1 MHLKAMTLRG
11 FKSFASATTLRFEP
25 GITCVVG
32 PNGSGKSN
40 VVDALSWVMGEQGA
54 KSLRGGKMEDV
65 IFAGTT
71 GRPPLGRAEVSL
83 TIDNSDGALP
93 IDYAEVTITRIMFRN
108 GGSEYQLNG
117 DTCRLLDIQE
127 LLSDSG
133 IGREMH
139 VIVGQGQLDSVLHAD
154 PMGRRAFIEEAAGVL
169 KHRKRKEK
177 ALRKLDAMRAN
188 LARVQDLTDE
198 LRRQLKPLGRQAA
211 VARRAAVIQADL
223 RDARLRL
230 LADDLVRLREA
241 LRTEIA
247 DEAELKQRKEDAEG
261 RLKAALAREAELED
275 EVRRLAPRLQQAQ
288 QTWYELSQLA
298 ERVRGTVSLA
308 DARVKSA
315 TAAPTEEPRGRDP
328 EDMEREAARIREQ
341 EAELEAA
348 LEAAEH
354 AREDTVAHRAEL
366 ERALAAEERRLKD
379 AARAIADR
387 REGLARLTG
396 QVNAAR
402 SRAASAQ
409 AEIGRLAA
417 ARDEARER
425 AAAAQEEYEQL
436 KAEVDGLDADDH
448 ELAGRYE
455 AARGALAEAESALT
469 AAREAAT
476 AAERDRA
483 AVAARHDALALGLRR
498 KDGTGALLAARDRLT
513 GLLGPAAELLTV
525 TPGYEIPVSAALGA
539 AADAIAV
546 TNPSAA
552 AEAIRLLRSEDAGR
566 ASLLVSPGG
575 GGGLA
580 AGGLAGVPTQAG
592 EAADAASGRGD
603 AGPESGPGPVG
614 GVPAQ
619 AAGASA
625 GGSGAGL
632 SGPATESGPV
642 GGLSAQ
648 ADGLTAE
655 PGVYG
660 GLPGQQGLAGGVS
673 AGEVDPESARADTGP
688 GGGLPGQQGPAGE
701 VSAQA
706 GGAGDAALGRADAS
720 LESGPGPGGGV
731 PAQVGGASAGGSGT
745 GLSGPAT
752 EPGVS
757 GGVADGVFAQA
768 GDAAPEPGPGSL
780 GGQAGEHGVAGQFP
794 AQPDDTGLSVPANG
808 SPAEPA
814 AHSGVPAQAS
824 GDGAGPSAAASGS
837 ATEADVS
844 GGLPAQ
850 TAGAGHGPRPGPVGG
865 AAARVTAGSGGVGS
879 SASAGGSVVEPEV
892 SAGGFPAPAPGG
904 DSGRSVS
911 GAASGVQGR
920 EVARTAVGDLV
931 RGPVG
936 LVEAVRWMV
945 RDAVVVASLDDAE
958 ELVGARPGV
967 VAVTAEGDVL
977 GAHFAQGG
985 SAGAPSLLEVRASV
999 DEAAGELAELGV
1011 RCGELDEARRRATE
1025 RRAECAALV
1034 EELGERRRAADRE
1047 KSAVSGRLGRL
1058 SGQARG
1064 AVGEAERTDAAVAK
1078 AQEALERATQ
1088 EVEEL
1093 AERLLV
1099 AEEAPVEEEP
1109 DTSLRDRLAADGANA
1124 RQTEMEAR
1132 LQVRTHEERVKGLAG
1147 RADALDRGARAERA
1161 ARARAEQRRARLRH
1175 EAEVAGAV
1183 AAGTRQLLAHVE
1195 VSVVRAE
1202 AERAAAE
1209 AAKAER
1215 ERELVAERNQ
1225 GRDLKSELDKL
1236 TDSVHRGEVLGAEKR
1251 LRIEQ
1256 LETRALEELG
1266 VEPAG
1271 LIAEYGPDQLV
1282 SPSPPAEGEEL
1293 PEDPAHPRNQPKPYV
1308 RSEQEKRLKSA
1319 ERAYQQLGKV
1329 NPLAL
1334 EEFAALE
1341 ERHKFLSEQLEDLK
1355 KTRADLLQ
1363 VVKSVDERVE
1373 QVFTEAY
1380 RDTAVQF
1387 EGVFSRL
1394 FPGGEGRLILTDP
1407 ENMLTT
1413 GVDVEARPPGK
1424 KVKRLSLLSGGERSL
1439 TAVALLV
1446 SIFKA
1451 RPSPFYVMDEVEAA
1465 LDDTNLQRLI
1475 RIMQELQES
1484 SQLIVITHQKRTM
1497 EVADALYGVSMQGD
1511 GVSKVISQRL
1521 R

>member
-1 MHLKAMTLRG
+1 MHLKALTLRG

-93 IDYAEVTITRIMFRN
+93 IEYAEVTITRIMFRN
-108 GGSEYQLNG
+108 GGSEYQING

-177 ALRKLDAMRAN
+177 ALRKLDAMQAN

-230 LADDLVRLREA
+230 LADDLVRMREA
-241 LRTEIA
+241 LQAEIA
-247 DEAELKQRKEDAEG
+247 DEAALKERKETAEQE
-261 RLKAALAREAELED
+261 LARALRREADLED
-275 EVRRLAPRLQQAQ
+275 EVRRLTPRLQRAQ

-298 ERVRGTVSLA
+298 ERVRGTISLA

-315 TAAPTEEPRGRDP
+315 TSAPPEERRGRDP
-328 EDMEREAARIREQ
+328 EELEREAARVREQ

-354 AREDTVAHRAEL
+354 ALEDTVAHRADL
-366 ERALAAEERRLKD
+366 ERELAVEERRLKD

-387 REGLARLTG
+387 REGLARLSG
-396 QVNAAR
+396 QVGAAR

-409 AEIGRLAA
+409 AEIERLAE
-417 ARDEARER
+417 ARDASRER
-425 AAAAQEEYEQL
+425 AAAAQEEYETLQ
-436 KAEVDGLDADDH
+436 AEVDGLDADDQ
-448 ELAGRYE
+448 ELAERHDT
-455 AARGALAEAESALT
+455 AKLRLAEAETALST
-469 AAREAAT
+469 AREAAT
-476 AAERDRA
+476 AAERERA
-483 AVAARHDALALGLRR
+483 ATQARHEALALGLRR
-498 KDGTGALLAARDRLT
+498 KDGTGALLAAKDRLT
-513 GLLGPAAELLTV
+513 GLLGPAAGLLTV
-525 TPGYEIPVSAALGA
+525 TPGHEAALATAFGTAADALAVTSPAA
-539 AADAIAV
+539 AADAI
-546 TNPSAA
+546 
-552 AEAIRLLRSEDAGR
+552 RLLRKQDAGR
-566 ASLLVSPGG
+566 AALL
-575 GGGLA
+575 
-580 AGGLAGVPTQAG
+580 LAGAPDAVPDETR
-592 EAADAASGRGD
+592 DTR
-603 AGPESGPGPVG
+603 
-614 GVPAQ
+614 
-619 AAGASA
+619 
-625 GGSGAGL
+625 
-632 SGPATESGPV
+632 
-642 GGLSAQ
+642 
-648 ADGLTAE
+648 ADGLPYA
-655 PGVYG
+655 
-660 GLPGQQGLAGGVS
+660 
-673 AGEVDPESARADTGP
+673 AD
-688 GGGLPGQQGPAGE
+688 LVQGPAE
-701 VSAQA
+701 
-706 GGAGDAALGRADAS
+706 LM
-720 LESGPGPGGGV
+720 P
-731 PAQVGGASAGGSGT
+731 
-745 GLSGPAT
+745 
-752 EPGVS
+752 
-757 GGVADGVFAQA
+757 
-768 GDAAPEPGPGSL
+768 
-780 GGQAGEHGVAGQFP
+780 
-794 AQPDDTGLSVPANG
+794 
-808 SPAEPA
+808 
-814 AHSGVPAQAS
+814 
-824 GDGAGPSAAASGS
+824 
-837 ATEADVS
+837 
-844 GGLPAQ
+844 
-850 TAGAGHGPRPGPVGG
+850 
-865 AAARVTAGSGGVGS
+865 
-879 SASAGGSVVEPEV
+879 
-892 SAGGFPAPAPGG
+892 
-904 DSGRSVS
+904 
-911 GAASGVQGR
+911 
-920 EVARTAVGDLV
+920 
-931 RGPVG
+931 
-936 LVEAVRWMV
+936 AVR
-945 RDAVVVASLDDAE
+945 RLLRGIVVVATLEDAE
-958 ELVGARPGV
+958 DLVYARPGLT
-967 VAVTAEGDVL
+967 AVTAEGDLL

-985 SAGAPSLLEVRASV
+985 SAGAPSLLEVQASV
-999 DEAAGELAELGV
+999 DQAAAELEELGV
-1011 RCGELDEARRRATE
+1011 RCEELAGAQETAVARRR
-1025 RRAECAALV
+1025 ECAALV

-1047 KSAVSGRLGRL
+1047 KSSVAQQLGRL
-1058 SGQARG
+1058 AGQARG
-1064 AVGEAERTDAAVAK
+1064 AAGEAERSAAAAAR
-1078 AQEALERATQ
+1078 AQEALDKALM

-1093 AERLLV
+1093 AERLAV
-1099 AEEAPVEEEP
+1099 AEEMPVEEEP
-1109 DTSLRDRLAADGANA
+1109 DTAARDRLAADGANA

-1147 RADALDRGARAERA
+1147 RADSLDRAARAERE

-1175 EAEVAGAV
+1175 EAAV
-1183 AAGTRQLLAHVE
+1183 AEAVATGARQLLAHVE
-1195 VSVVRAE
+1195 VSLTRADE
-1202 AERAAAE
+1202 ERTLAE
-1209 AAKAER
+1209 AAKARR
-1215 ERELVAERNQ
+1215 EQELTAARTA
-1225 GRDLKSELDKL
+1225 GRDLKAELDKL

-1256 LETRALEELG
+1256 LETKALEELG

-1271 LIAEYGPDQLV
+1271 LAAEYGPHQEV
-1282 SPSPPAEGEEL
+1282 PPSPPAEGEVL
-1293 PEDPAHPRNQPKPYV
+1293 PEDPDHPRNRPRPFV
-1308 RSEQEKRLKSA
+1308 RAEQEKRLKAA

-1341 ERHKFLSEQLEDLK
+1341 ERHQFLSEQLEDLK

-1363 VVKSVDERVE
+1363 VVKEVDERVE
-1373 QVFTEAY
+1373 QVFTEAF
-1380 RDTAVQF
+1380 RDTAREF
-1387 EGVFSRL
+1387 EGVFGRL

-1407 ENMLTT
+1407 DNMLTT

-1439 TAVALLV
+1439 TAVAMLV

-1475 RIMQELQES
+1475 RIMQELQEA

>member
-1 MHLKAMTLRG
+1 MHLKALTLRG

-93 IDYAEVTITRIMFRN
+93 IEYAEVTITRIMFRN
-108 GGSEYQLNG
+108 GGSEYQING

-177 ALRKLDAMRAN
+177 ALRKLDAMQAN

-230 LADDLVRLREA
+230 LADDLVRLRAA
-241 LRTEIA
+241 LQAEVA
-247 DEAELKQRKEDAEG
+247 DEAALKERKEAAEQEL
-261 RLKAALAREAELED
+261 RRALQREALLED
-275 EVRRLAPRLQQAQ
+275 EVRRLAPRLQRAQ

-298 ERVRGTVSLA
+298 ERVRGTISLA

-315 TAAPTEEPRGRDP
+315 TSAPPEERRGRDP

-348 LEAAEH
+348 LEAAER
-354 AREDTVAHRAEL
+354 ALEDTVAHRAEL
-366 ERALAAEERRLKD
+366 ERELAQEERRLKD

-387 REGLARLTG
+387 REGLARLSG

-409 AEIGRLAA
+409 AEIERLAA

-425 AAAAQEEYEQL
+425 AVAAQEEYEAL
-436 KAEVDGLDADDH
+436 KAEVDGLDAGDA
-448 ELAGRYE
+448 ELAEQHE
-455 AARGALAEAESALT
+455 AAKRQLTEAEAALT

-476 AAERDRA
+476 AAERRRA
-483 AVAARHDALALGLRR
+483 ATQARHETLALGLRR
-498 KDGTGALLAARDRLT
+498 KDGTGMLLAAEDRLS

-525 TPGYEIPVSAALGA
+525 SPGHEVALAAAFGA
-539 AADAIAV
+539 AADAVAV
-546 TNPSAA
+546 TSPTSAA
-552 AEAIRLLRSEDAGR
+552 DAIRLLRKQDGGR
-566 ASLLVSPGG
+566 ATLLLAGDDGPGG
-575 GGGLA
+575 
-580 AGGLAGVPTQAG
+580 P
-592 EAADAASGRGD
+592 
-603 AGPESGPGPVG
+603 
-614 GVPAQ
+614 
-619 AAGASA
+619 
-625 GGSGAGL
+625 GSGAT
-632 SGPATESGPV
+632 SH
-642 GGLSAQ
+642 
-648 ADGLTAE
+648 D
-655 PGVYG
+655 
-660 GLPGQQGLAGGVS
+660 
-673 AGEVDPESARADTGP
+673 
-688 GGGLPGQQGPAGE
+688 
-701 VSAQA
+701 
-706 GGAGDAALGRADAS
+706 DAADPRHDY
-720 LESGPGPGGGV
+720 
-731 PAQVGGASAGGSGT
+731 
-745 GLSGPAT
+745 
-752 EPGVS
+752 
-757 GGVADGVFAQA
+757 
-768 GDAAPEPGPGSL
+768 AA
-780 GGQAGEHGVAGQFP
+780 
-794 AQPDDTGLSVPANG
+794 
-808 SPAEPA
+808 
-814 AHSGVPAQAS
+814 
-824 GDGAGPSAAASGS
+824 
-837 ATEADVS
+837 
-844 GGLPAQ
+844 
-850 TAGAGHGPRPGPVGG
+850 
-865 AAARVTAGSGGVGS
+865 
-879 SASAGGSVVEPEV
+879 
-892 SAGGFPAPAPGG
+892 
-904 DSGRSVS
+904 
-911 GAASGVQGR
+911 
-920 EVARTAVGDLV
+920 DLV
-931 RGPVG
+931 RGPAN
-936 LVEAVRWMV
+936 LMPAVR
-945 RDAVVVASLDDAE
+945 RLLHGIVVVSTLEEAE
-958 ELVGARPGV
+958 DLVYAHPHLT
-967 VAVTAEGDVL
+967 AVTAEGDLL
-977 GAHFAQGG
+977 GAHFAHGG
-985 SAGAPSLLEVRASV
+985 SAGAPSLLEVQASV
-999 DEAAGELAELGV
+999 DEAAAELAELAV
-1011 RCGELDEARRRATE
+1011 RCEELAEAQREAGE
-1025 RRAECAALV
+1025 RRKECAALV

-1047 KSAVSGRLGRL
+1047 KSAVAQQLGRL
-1058 SGQARG
+1058 AGQARG
-1064 AVGEAERTDAAVAK
+1064 AAGEAERSSAAAAR
-1078 AQEALERATQ
+1078 AQEALDRALQ

-1093 AERLLV
+1093 AERLAV
-1099 AEEAPVEEEP
+1099 AEEMPIEEEP
-1109 DTSLRDRLAADGANA
+1109 DTSVRDRLAADGANA

-1147 RADALDRGARAERA
+1147 RADSLDRAARAERE

-1175 EAEVAGAV
+1175 EAAV
-1183 AAGTRQLLAHVE
+1183 AEAVGSGARQLLAHVE
-1195 VSVVRAE
+1195 VSLARAE
-1202 AERAAAE
+1202 EERTAAE
-1209 AAKAER
+1209 AAKARR
-1215 ERELVAERNQ
+1215 EQELARARTE
-1225 GRDLKSELDKL
+1225 GRDLKAELDKL

-1271 LIAEYGPDQLV
+1271 LVAEYGPHQPV
-1282 SPSPPAEGEEL
+1282 PPSPPAEGEEL
-1293 PEDPAHPRNQPKPYV
+1293 PEDPEHPRNRPRPFH
-1308 RSEQEKRLKSA
+1308 RAEQEKRLKAA

-1341 ERHKFLSEQLEDLK
+1341 ERHQFLSEQLEDLK

-1363 VVKSVDERVE
+1363 VVKEVDERVE

-1380 RDTAVQF
+1380 RDTAREF

-1394 FPGGEGRLILTDP
+1394 FPGGEGRLVLTDP
-1407 ENMLTT
+1407 DNMLTT

-1475 RIMQELQES
+1475 RIMQELQEA